1 MDNNIEK
8 NTGSTT
14 KKRYFILGRPA
25 GPLLIALIFIYTFIY
40 FLYTP
45 LYFAYV
51 AKFPEKDEI
60 HYSEGLFTFRPL
72 DRQRFQFG
80 LITPAKT
87 EFFSCKSIHFSS
99 HICEVNR
106 IHFEQINEEL
116 GNKGKFSRKDP
127 TPVLYKRWQG
137 KPARIAWFNQRYN
150 LFSTE
155 RRIVQIII
163 DGKEVLS
170 NERVIDSINYQKDKW
185 YFITFIVVS
194 SPLIFLIALL
204 SKRIILNQNLVDGE
218 PLVDGERNT
227 KN

>member
-1 MDNNIEK
+1 MDNNTEK
-8 NTGSTT
+8 NTRSTT
-14 KKRYFILGRPA
+14 KKGCFILGRPA
-25 GPLLIALIFIYTFIY
+25 VPLLIALIFIYTFIY

-72 DRQRFQFG
+72 DRQRYQLG

-87 EFFSCKSIHFSS
+87 EFFSCKSIYFGS
-99 HICEVNR
+99 HLCEVNR
-106 IHFEQINEEL
+106 IHLEQMDEEL
-116 GNKGKFSRKDP
+116 GNKGKFSKQDTR
-127 TPVLYKRWQG
+127 TILFKRWQG
-137 KPARIAWFNQRYN
+137 KPARFAWFTQRYN
-150 LFSTE
+150 IFSTE

-170 NERVIDSINYQKDKW
+170 NKRVIDSINYQKDKW
-185 YFITFIVVS
+185 YFIIYIVVS
-194 SPLIFLIALL
+194 SPLTLLIVLL

-218 PLVDGERNT
+218 
-227 KN
+227 KNIKN